1 MRIAIGSDHGGFER
15 KEVLKEYLEAKGH
28 EVEDVGCHSTES
40 VDYPEYAHKA
50 AKKVQSGDCQF
61 GILVCGSG
69 IGIGMAANKVPGI
82 RCAIVSEPYSASL
95 ARAHNDA
102 NMISLGA
109 RIIGEDMS
117 KAIVKAFL
125 EGQFEGGRH
134 IKRVEAIEKF

>member
-69 IGIGMAANKVPGI
+69 IGIGIAANKVPGI

>member
-1 MRIAIGSDHGGFER
+1 MRIAIGSDHGGYER
-15 KEVLKEYLEAKGH
+15 KEVLKEYLIKKGH

-40 VDYPEYAHKA
+40 VNYPDYGHAA
-50 AKKVQSGDCQF
+50 AKKVASGDCKF
-61 GILVCGSG
+61 GILICGSG
-69 IGIGMAANKVPGI
+69 IGIGIAANKVPGI

-117 KAIVKAFL
+117 KAVVKAFL
-125 EGQFEGGRH
+125 DGEFEGGRH
-134 IKRVEAIEKF
+134 IQRVEAIEKL